1 MIIRINCGFMSM
13 ESLLNWML
21 QNVRVRKCMKCLTD
35 LANYFIIQQMGL
47 SLICWECFMGKT
59 GLLKHGRSGP
69 RRLLRN
75 SLLMEMK
82 VKDYKKIVLVAHS
95 QGTIITGNVIADFN
109 DMVENVEN
117 TAEER
122 EAIKENMSKL
132 EVYMI
137 AGAGHLCVWKVCKSS

>member
-1 MIIRINCGFMSM
+1 
-13 ESLLNWML
+13 
-21 QNVRVRKCMKCLTD
+21 
-35 LANYFIIQQMGL
+35 
-47 SLICWECFMGKT
+47 MGKT

-122 EAIKENMSKL
+122 EAIKENRANLKFT
-132 EVYMI
+132 
-137 AGAGHLCVWKVCKSS
+137 